1 MKLKISFISG
11 EVVLRGQLSGG
22 QLSSGGSY
30 PGAVVRGAVVQ
41 GAVVLDP
48 TVIDGVRLSYKYM
61 KYGVPQGCILRIKM
75 YRHLQLSVLC

>member
-11 EVVLRGQLSGG
+11 EVVLRGQLSGW

-30 PGAVVRGAVVQ
+30 PGAVVQ